1 MRIATRAGRRRA
13 ARLRGPAL
21 QEGILY
27 TVLGFL
33 DERDDASVARICK
46 DYAALRRAFVLRCGC
61 DCKQLWNV
69 CYSSDGRYVATD
81 AGRDISVCLCGN

>member
-46 DYAALRRAFVLRCGC
+46 DTRLARVVHAVVRQRAWSRRRTMLLLRELAASCRVVHVSHAGC
-61 DCKQLWNV
+61 NR
-69 CYSSDGRYVATD
+69 SS
-81 AGRDISVCLCGN
+81 